1 MIFNIK
7 VNLKMINNH
16 SKIQI
21 EDKIKKLI
29 IIINRRMIKRINIE
43 K

>member
-1 MIFNIK
+1 MISNIK